1 MGVILS
7 IAIDGPAGAGKSTV
21 AREVARKLKITYID
35 TGAMYRAL
43 TYAALQQS
51 LSLEDGE
58 KLRQLLDSIE
68 LSLYWIDGVQHV
80 SLNGVDIS
88 NEIRSFEVTKHVSTV
103 AQHPMVREKMV
114 QIQQEMARKQEVV
127 MDGRDIGTHVLP
139 QASLKIFLNASIKE
153 RAWRRYKELIEK
165 GETPDL
171 QQVEQ
176 EMATRDQMDIQRET
190 APLRPA
196 SDAIIVDTTGMGID
210 EVIDKIITLYQSRV
224 KGEKA

>member
-1 MGVILS
+1 VGVILS

>member
-1 MGVILS
+1 LS

>member
-1 MGVILS
+1 MS